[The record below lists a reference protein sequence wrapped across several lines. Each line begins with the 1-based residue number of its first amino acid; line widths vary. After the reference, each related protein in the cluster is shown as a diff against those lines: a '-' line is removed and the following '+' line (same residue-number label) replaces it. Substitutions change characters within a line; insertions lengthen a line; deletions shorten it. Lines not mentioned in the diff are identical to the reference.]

1 MSRAADTLAMSRIL
15 GDDVESLLAAANPEP
30 SPLLAEMTE
39 HGDDRGFPTVGPD
52 AGRFLRLLATLAGA
66 ERVFEFG
73 SGFGYSAA
81 WFLPALPADGE
92 LVLTDYDENNL
103 DGARGF
109 IDRLDPDATVHYEAG
124 DALDSFERYDGP
136 FDLVLLDHDKQRYA
150 EAFDQVVPDLAPGG
164 VVVADN
170 IMEGPVTPESV
181 TDALR
186 GGDPVDDSTAG
197 IAAYVERVR
206 DHPDFETAHV
216 PLGEGLAVST
226 RRD

>member
-1 MSRAADTLAMSRIL
+1 MSRLL

-52 AGRFLRLLATLAGA
+52 AGRFLRLLATLADA
-66 ERVFEFG
+66 DRVFEFG

-92 LVLTDYDENNL
+92 IVLTDYDDDNL
-103 DGARGF
+103 AEARSF
-109 IDRLDPDATVHYEAG
+109 LDRLDPAADVHYEAG
-124 DALDSFERYDGP
+124 DAFDAFERHDGP
-136 FDLVLLDHDKQRYA
+136 FDVVFLDHDKARYA
-150 EAFDQVVPDLAPGG
+150 EAFDRVVDDLAPGG

-170 IMEGPVTPESV
+170 VMDGPVSPEGV

-186 GGDPVDDSTAG
+186 GGDDPADDATAG
-197 IAAYVERVR
+197 VAAYVERVR
-206 DHPDFETAHV
+206 DDPAFETAVV

-226 RRD
+226 HRPA

>member
-1 MSRAADTLAMSRIL
+1 MSRLL
-15 GDDVESLLAAANPEP
+15 GADVESLLAAANPEP

-52 AGRFLRLLATLAGA
+52 AGRFLRLLATLADA
-66 ERVFEFG
+66 DRVFEFG

-92 LVLTDYDENNL
+92 IVLTDYDDDNL
-103 DGARGF
+103 AEARGF
-109 IDRLDPDATVHYEAG
+109 LDRLDPEAAVHYEAG
-124 DALDSFERYDGP
+124 DAFDAFERYDDDDDDEAGL
-136 FDLVLLDHDKQRYA
+136 FDLVFLDHDKTRYA
-150 EAFDQVVPDLAPGG
+150 EAFDRVVEGLAPGG

-170 IMEGPVTPESV
+170 VMEGPVTPGGV

-186 GGDPVDDSTAG
+186 GGDPVDDATAG
-197 IAAYVERVR
+197 VAAYVERVR
-206 DHPDFETAHV
+206 DDPDFETAVV

-226 RRD
+226 HRPA

>member
-1 MSRAADTLAMSRIL
+1 MSLVL

-39 HGDDRGFPTVGPD
+39 HGEDRNFPTVGPD
-52 AGRFLRLLATLAGA
+52 AGRFLRLLATLADA
-66 ERVFEFG
+66 DRVFEFG

-81 WFLPALPADGE
+81 WFLPALGPEGE
-92 LVLTDYDENNL
+92 LVLTDYDEQNL
-103 DGARGF
+103 AEAREF
-109 IDRLDPDATVHYEAG
+109 LDRLDPVADVHYEAG
-124 DALDSFERYDGP
+124 DAVETFERYDGP
-136 FDLVLLDHDKQRYA
+136 FDVVFLDHDKERYA
-150 EAFDQVVPDLAPGG
+150 EAFDQVVEDLAPGG

-170 IMEGPVTPESV
+170 IMQGPVNTGDV

-186 GGDPVDDSTAG
+186 GGDPVDDATAG

-206 DHPDFETAHV
+206 DDPDFETAVV

-226 RRD
+226 PAR

>member
-1 MSRAADTLAMSRIL
+1 MSRLL
-15 GDDVESLLAAANPEP
+15 GDDVESLLAVANPEP

-52 AGRFLRLLATLAGA
+52 AGRFLRLLATLADA
-66 ERVFEFG
+66 DRVFEFG

-92 LVLTDYDENNL
+92 IVLTDYDDDNL
-103 DGARGF
+103 AEARSF
-109 IDRLDPDATVHYEAG
+109 LDRLDPAADVHYEAG
-124 DALDSFERYDGP
+124 DAFDAFERHDGP
-136 FDLVLLDHDKQRYA
+136 FDVVFLDHDKARYA
-150 EAFDQVVPDLAPGG
+150 EAFDRVVDDLAPGG

-170 IMEGPVTPESV
+170 VMDGPVNPEGV

-186 GGDPVDDSTAG
+186 GGDPVDDATAG
-197 IAAYVERVR
+197 VAAYVERVR
-206 DHPDFETAHV
+206 DDPAFETAVV

-226 RRD
+226 HRSA